1 MSEDDAAIGIDKS
14 VIASATADVVPV
26 VVVIVATAAA
36 VNTRPIIVLWV
47 SF

>member
-26 VVVIVATAAA
+26 VVIVAAAAAAA
-36 VNTRPIIVLWV
+36 VNTRHLL
-47 SF
+47 

>member
-26 VVVIVATAAA
+26 AVVVAAAAA
-36 VNTRPIIVLWV
+36 VNTRHLL
-47 SF
+47 